1 MSFMNKLNGKELNDF
16 NNSVRPK
23 YIAVNSHNGIKII
36 EVNNI
41 VYLESSGRY
50 TIIYINNN
58 NSVTVCKNLGHYEK
72 LFSEIDFLRVHH
84 SFIINIAF
92 LDKIIKDGGGQYC
105 LLNQHKIIPISKR
118 RFSMVKKYL
127 YY

>member
-1 MSFMNKLNGKELNDF
+1 MNKLNENEVTNFK
-16 NNSVRPK
+16 NSIRPK
-23 YIAVNSHNGIKII
+23 YIAVNSHSGIKII
-36 EVNNI
+36 EVNDI
-41 VYLESSGRY
+41 LYLESSGRY
-50 TIIYINNN
+50 TIIYVNNN
-58 NSVTVCKNLGHYEK
+58 MSVTVCKNLGHYEK

-92 LDKIIKDGGGQYC
+92 LEKIMKDGGGQYC
-105 LLNQHKIIPISKR
+105 LLNKNKIIPISKR